1 MNHQSTET
9 EVADPIQVHHH
20 TLRNG
25 MQVFL
30 SVNDA
35 APRVYTQIAVRA
47 GSKHDPPETTGLAHY
62 LEHMMFKGT
71 RRIGS
76 LDWAAEAPLLEQIAD
91 LYEQHRREKDPARR
105 HAIYREIDTVSG
117 AAAKL
122 VAANEYDKLI
132 SVLGATHTNA
142 YTWVEQTV
150 YINDIPSNEIER
162 WMELEQERFREV
174 TLRLFHT
181 ELETV
186 YEEFNISQDRDFRKV
201 GKIMNR
207 LLFPD
212 HPYGTQTTMG
222 EGEHL
227 KNPSHRL
234 IKSYFERYYRPN
246 NMALVMSGD
255 FDPGRVLAWAEQY
268 FGEWEPAPVPPF
280 RFTEQAPARAEIRR
294 ADVYGQEAPYVQ
306 MGWRFP
312 GAGTYAADM
321 ITLIGRV
328 LSNGR
333 AGLID
338 LGLLQR
344 QQLLDAR
351 AGATVMADL
360 SAFQL
365 YGRPRE
371 GQTLAEVED
380 LLRGAMDR
388 LMAGDFPDWMPEAVV
403 RDLRLASIKADETNA
418 GRVAQM
424 TDAFILGIPWAQHVS
439 RFERWSRYGAEEMAA
454 FAREHFGTG
463 YAVVHKHQGEDPG
476 VLKVDK
482 PPITPVVVNREAAS
496 GYAEAFLSK
505 QSPSLAPVFV
515 DYGREIQSVPTGQE
529 YTLDVVRNRGNGTF
543 SLHYI
548 LEMGR
553 NSHPLLAL
561 AVAYLPYLGTRR
573 YTAEQLQEAF
583 FRLGLQFGVTV
594 GNERLYVTLSGL
606 EASIAEGIQLFEHVL
621 AEAEGNGAVWD
632 KLVADILRAREND
645 RGNKSAILQ
654 DALFHYAKY
663 GSESPYTNRLSA
675 EALHDVRPEELLA
688 EIHRLTSYAH
698 RIYYYGSL
706 DAGVVVG
713 LLERYHRV
721 PARYLPLLA
730 PRPFPELPTV
740 EDQVIFLDFPMVQA
754 EVMMLSKGSAS
765 FQLPEYLMSEWY
777 NDYFGRGLSSIV
789 FQEIRESRALA
800 YAAYASY
807 TSPEKAEAGHYLRTY
822 VGTQPDKL
830 REALHAMRSLLD
842 EMPVSLPQL
851 RQSIQSVKK
860 KIETGRVQREQLY
873 WNWRQTQLRGYAH
886 DLRKDLY
893 EAVGHASPTDL
904 VAFQERFV
912 RGRNYTYVVMG
923 SKERIDRSLL
933 ESIGPVREVDVRTV
947 MP

>member
-1 MNHQSTET
+1 
-9 EVADPIQVHHH
+9 
-20 TLRNG
+20 

-76 LDWAAEAPLLEQIAD
+76 LDWAAEAALLEKIAD
-91 LYEQHRREKDPARR
+91 LYEEHRRESDPVRR
-105 HAIYREIDTVSG
+105 GAIYREIDAVSG

-132 SVLGATHTNA
+132 SVLGATQTNA

-201 GKIMNR
+201 SKVMNR

-227 KNPSHRL
+227 KNPSHRM
-234 IKSYFERYYRPN
+234 IKAYFERYYRPN

-255 FDPGRVLAWAEQY
+255 LDPDRVLAWAEQY
-268 FGEWEPAPVPPF
+268 FGVWEPAPIPAF
-280 RFTEQAPARAEIRR
+280 RFVEQPPPAGVLRE
-294 ADVYGQEAPYVQ
+294 DVYGQEASYVQ

-312 GAGTYAADM
+312 GAGTFAADM
-321 ITLIGRV
+321 LTLIGRMMF
-328 LSNGR
+328 NGR
-333 AGLID
+333 AGLMD
-338 LGLLQR
+338 LGLLQ
-344 QQLLDAR
+344 QQRLLDAR
-351 AGATVMADL
+351 VGVTVMEDY
-360 SAFQL
+360 SSFQL

-371 GQTLAEVED
+371 GQTLAEVEQ
-380 LLRGAMDR
+380 LLREPLDR
-388 LMAGDFPDWMPEAVV
+388 LMDGAFPDWLPEAVI
-403 RDLRLASIKADETNA
+403 RDLRLATIKADETNA

-424 TDAFILGIPWAQHVS
+424 TDAFILGIPWEHYVS
-439 RFERWSRYGAEEMAA
+439 RFERWAGFSAAEIAA
-454 FAREHFGTG
+454 FGRENFGTG
-463 YAVVHKHQGEDPG
+463 YAVVYKHQGEDSS
-476 VLKVDK
+476 VMKVDK
-482 PPITPVVVNREAAS
+482 PPITPVVVNREAVS
-496 GYAEAFLSK
+496 PYAQAFLSK
-505 QSPSLAPVFV
+505 SAPSLAPVFV
-515 DYGREIQSVPTGQE
+515 DYGREIQTVATRKGIW
-529 YTLDVVRNRGNGTF
+529 LDVVRNRGNGTF
-543 SLHYI
+543 ALHYI

-573 YTAEQLQEAF
+573 YAAERLHEAF
-583 FRLGLQFGVTV
+583 FRLGLRFGVTV

-606 EASIAEGIQLFEHVL
+606 ETSLAEGMQLFEHVL
-621 AEAEGNGAVWD
+621 AEAEGNEPALAN
-632 KLVADILRAREND
+632 LVEDILRQREND

-654 DALFHYAKY
+654 DALFHFAKY
-663 GSESPYTNRLSA
+663 GPDSPYTNRLTA
-675 EALHDVRPEELLA
+675 EALRSVRPEELLA
-688 EIHRLTSYAH
+688 EIHRLVHYEHRVYYHGSYDAA
-698 RIYYYGSL
+698 RVADLL
-706 DAGVVVG
+706 D
-713 LLERYHRV
+713 RYHQV
-721 PARYLPLLA
+721 PDQALPLLPA
-730 PRPFPELPTV
+730 RPFPELPTV

-754 EVMMLSKGSAS
+754 DIMMLSKGSPT
-765 FQLPEYLMSEWY
+765 FRLQEYILAEWY
-777 NDYFGRGLSSIV
+777 NEYFGKGLSSIV

-800 YAAYASY
+800 YAAYAAY
-807 TSPEKAEAGHYLRTY
+807 TSPEKEAEAHYLRTY

-830 REALHAMRSLLD
+830 GEALHSMRDLL
-842 EMPVSLPQL
+842 ENMPVSQPQL
-851 RQSIQSVKK
+851 RQSVLSVKK

-873 WNWRQTQLRGYAH
+873 WNWRQIQRRGYAH

-893 EAVGHASPTDL
+893 ETVDAARPADL
-904 VAFQERFV
+904 LSFQEQFV

-923 SKERIDRSLL
+923 SKDRIDRGLL
-933 ESIGPVREVDVRTV
+933 DSIGPVRAVDIRTI